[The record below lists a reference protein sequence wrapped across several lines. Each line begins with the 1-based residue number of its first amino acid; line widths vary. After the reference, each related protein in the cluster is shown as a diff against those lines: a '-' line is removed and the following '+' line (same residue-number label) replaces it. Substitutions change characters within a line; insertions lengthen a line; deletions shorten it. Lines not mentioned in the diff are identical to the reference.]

1 MKKDL
6 EIEPRYNEGPGNW
19 DWRNLSSRIN
29 EVSFAVSRLTPNLDI
44 TSLLPKTKLQ
54 SEVQVFQQPAV

>member
-19 DWRNLSSRIN
+19 DWRNLSARIN
-29 EVSFAVSRLTPNLDI
+29 EVSFVEVNTEPWYNEFI
-44 TSLLPKTKLQ
+44 TKN
-54 SEVQVFQQPAV
+54 

>member
-19 DWRNLSSRIN
+19 DWRNLSARMR
-29 EVSFAVSRLTPNLDI
+29 FRLSRLTPNLDI